1 MDKSEFHPESLMMT
15 HGYNPALSEGA
26 VKPPIFQTS
35 TFAFKTAE
43 EGKAFFEL
51 AYGIREQRADEETG
65 LIYSRINN
73 PNLEI
78 LEDRLCLWDNAD
90 QCAVFES
97 GMSAISTVLL
107 EFLKPGDLLLYS
119 LPVYGGTDHFINHYL
134 KSIGV
139 KSIGFRPNLTKE
151 EIISLIEASGYASK
165 LALIYVETPA
175 NPTNELIDIELCKSI
190 KENYSTDSKEV
201 FLAVDNTFM
210 GPLWSH
216 PLKHGAD
223 LVLYSATKYIGGHSD
238 LIAGAVLGNDEVMQR
253 IKVLRTFLGNMASPY
268 TCWLLMRSL
277 ETLKVRMEQQARNAQ
292 EVARFLANHA
302 QVSNLYYLGA
312 IDFTH
317 PSFGI
322 YKKQYSS
329 SGAMIA
335 FEIKGNQKEAFT
347 FLNNLK
353 LIKLAV
359 SLGGTESLAQH
370 PATMTHAGVCPELK
384 KEIGITAGLIRISI
398 GVEHHA
404 DLIADIDASFA
415 AIKSL
420 YVL

>member
-1 MDKSEFHPESLMMT
+1 
-15 HGYNPALSEGA
+15 
-26 VKPPIFQTS
+26 
-35 TFAFKTAE
+35 
-43 EGKAFFEL
+43 
-51 AYGIREQRADEETG
+51 
-65 LIYSRINN
+65 
-73 PNLEI
+73 
-78 LEDRLCLWDNAD
+78 
-90 QCAVFES
+90 
-97 GMSAISTVLL
+97 
-107 EFLKPGDLLLYS
+107 